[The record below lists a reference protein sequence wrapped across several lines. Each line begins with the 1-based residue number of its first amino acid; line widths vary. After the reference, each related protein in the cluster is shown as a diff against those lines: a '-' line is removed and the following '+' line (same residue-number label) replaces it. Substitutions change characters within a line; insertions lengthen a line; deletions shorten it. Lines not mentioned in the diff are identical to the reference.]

1 MLVFMLLF
9 TSSKMPLIKGDIYIY
24 TMKIQFVIK
33 VPLQNYE
40 TSSAWFFVVWYSQRI
55 ILPCEYNY
63 GLDCDWPGR
72 VFNISKCSEGLFPLV
87 LLNICVL
94 SLWILLIPHV
104 HRSWPD
110 CYMDVAD
117 NFDSA
122 IFGFNEYMLER
133 LYSLTEDIQCAELQ
147 YIFIFLNKM
156 PMIVLW
162 LKIDRFFKFIL
173 FDRHL

>member
-1 MLVFMLLF
+1 MPSFHKDVLFITTYMLVFMLLF

-33 VPLQNYE
+33 VPLQNYQ

-55 ILPCEYNY
+55 IPCEYTCNY

-110 CYMDVAD
+110 CYMDVV
-117 NFDSA
+117 
-122 IFGFNEYMLER
+122 Y
-133 LYSLTEDIQCAELQ
+133 
-147 YIFIFLNKM
+147 
-156 PMIVLW
+156 
-162 LKIDRFFKFIL
+162 KIKNI
-173 FDRHL
+173 